1 MTQIAAELF
10 TSRQRIKSSLVKSGV
25 EFKLTQKQK
34 ENLRHL
40 KYGYKRE
47 RKKTVE
53 HKAEQRTIMA
63 IHEMRE
69 KGLSFQAI
77 ADILHEMKV
86 PTKLNGKRWSK
97 GMVRSILQKRS
108 NNSPSLEK
116 NE

>member
-10 TSRQRIKSSLVKSGV
+10 TSRHKIKASLVRSGV
-25 EFKLTQKQK
+25 EFKLTPKQK

-40 KYGYKRE
+40 KYGFKRE
-47 RKKTVE
+47 RKKTIE
-53 HKAEQRTIMA
+53 HKAEQRTILA

-77 ADILHEMKV
+77 ADILHEMKI

-97 GMVRSILQKRS
+97 GMLRNILKKI
-108 NNSPSLEK
+108 N
-116 NE
+116 